1 MRTIT
6 NHAMLTETLGGLL
19 PGARVV
25 DVGCGD
31 GRLARTL
38 VEAGAASALGVEC
51 SPRQLA
57 KARALP
63 AMDRVTVVDGFGEA
77 LPVADA
83 SADIVVFFNSLH
95 HIPGAV
101 MGRALAEAAR
111 ALVPGGVV
119 YACEPVAEGDFYA
132 LCREV
137 DDEAEVRALAHA
149 ALHAAGGV
157 GLTVE
162 REEITLHPVR
172 IPDFETFRERLISS
186 NSERE
191 AIFTRLDAT
200 LRQDWDRLGGRDADG
215 AHTFSQPSRMTL
227 LRRA

>member
-6 NHAMLTETLGGLL
+6 NFAMLMETLAGAL

-31 GRLARTL
+31 GRLARKL

-57 KARALP
+57 KAHALEP
-63 AMDRVTVVDGFGEA
+63 VDGVRVVEGVGEA
-77 LPVADA
+77 LPLPEAC
-83 SADIVVFFNSLH
+83 ADIVVFFNSLH
-95 HIPGAV
+95 HIPAAV
-101 MGRALAEAAR
+101 MSTALAEAAR
-111 ALVPGGVV
+111 VLVPGGAV

-149 ALHAAGGV
+149 ALHAASPA
-157 GLTVE
+157 GLVVE
-162 REEITLHPVR
+162 REEVTLHPVR
-172 IPDFETFRERLISS
+172 IPDFATFRERLVSS

-191 AIFTRLDAT
+191 AIFTRLDAK
-200 LRQDWDRLGGRDADG
+200 LRQDWDRLGGRDDDG
-215 AHTFSQPSRMTL
+215 AHTFTQPSRMTL
-227 LRRA
+227 LRRQ